1 MHACLLLLL
10 SAGEPGGV
18 RLIWNAPGANVLGAP
33 SFDGKWI
40 SCVDPASGDLAV
52 LETATGKL
60 RRLTEKGPAASR
72 EFAYFSVPSRDGR
85 RVAYAW
91 FNEAGFYDLRVAE
104 TAARGGAPRVLFRN
118 EEAGFVQP
126 SSWTPDGRHILTLF
140 FRKDNISQIVLVDAE
155 TGAVRVLKS
164 LNWVYPKKMEI
175 SPDGRW
181 IVYDSFAGDQAGP
194 RDVYLLAMDGSREIK
209 LVGSPSEDLF
219 PSWSPDGRQIL
230 FASDRSGSMDAWA
243 LRVTAAGQAEGEPR
257 LVKKDLRQF
266 LPMGVTSAGNLV
278 YGVRSG
284 ATDIVIADAGQR
296 TPLQTRTPGENR
308 APAWSRDGKRLAY
321 LSRRGTE
328 NFGIPARVI
337 VVRDVETRSERDLD
351 ARLAH
356 VEALRWSPDGDSLLA
371 SGSDG
376 KGRAGLFKVRVKD
389 GQVRPVV
396 VVDQSSGTPGG
407 VPGAWKPDGSLALT
421 PEKGVRALAVSVDGQ
436 RTALATA
443 SHIEVSGDEPKQW
456 PLDGVT
462 WLEWAGSKLLASRG
476 GNVYEMTAGGAL
488 PLEWKDYDGGPFSV
502 HPNGH
507 TVALSVGRTRH
518 EVWVM
523 ERVFATSDPHRP

>member
-1 MHACLLLLL
+1 M
-10 SAGEPGGV
+10 

-33 SFDGKWI
+33 TLDGRWI
-40 SCVDPASGDLAV
+40 TCVDPASGNLAV

-60 RRLTEKGPAASR
+60 RRLTQKSPDAAR
-72 EFAYFSVPSRDGR
+72 EFAYFSVPSRDGG

-91 FNEAGFYDLRVAE
+91 FNEAGFYDLRVAALGE
-104 TAARGGAPRVLFRN
+104 GGAEPRVLFRN

-126 SSWTPDGRHILTLF
+126 SSWTPDGKHILTLF
-140 FRKDNISQIVLVDAE
+140 FRKDNISQLALVDAE

-181 IVYDSFAGDQAGP
+181 IVYDTFAGDKPGP
-194 RDVYLLAMDGSREIK
+194 RDIYLLAMDGSREIK
-209 LVGSPSEDLF
+209 LVDSPGEDLF

-243 LRVTAAGQAEGEPR
+243 LRVTAAGQADGEPR
-257 LVKKDLRQF
+257 LVKKDLKQF

-284 ATDIVIADAGQR
+284 VTDIVIEDAGRR
-296 TPLQTRTPGENR
+296 TLLQTRTPGQNL
-308 APAWSRDGKRLAY
+308 APAWSRDGSKLAY

-328 NFGIPARVI
+328 NFGVASRVI
-337 VVRDVETRSERDLD
+337 VVRDLETGAEKDVD

-356 VEALRWSPDGDSLLA
+356 VEALRWSPDGEWLLA

-376 KGRAGLFKVRVKD
+376 KGRSGLFKVRVKD
-389 GQVRPVV
+389 GSVRPI
-396 VVDQSSGTPGG
+396 VVDEARGVGG
-407 VPGAWKPDGSLALT
+407 VPGGWNPDGSVAQP
-421 PEKGVRALAVSVDGQ
+421 PEKGTSAFTITADGS
-436 RTALATA
+436 RSAAATA
-443 SHIEVSGDEPKQW
+443 GLITVFFDERRQF

-462 WLEWAGSKLLASRG
+462 WLEWAGPKLLASSRG
-476 GNVYEMTAGGAL
+476 KAYEITERGAL

-502 HPNGH
+502 HPDGH

-523 ERVFATSDPHRP
+523 EHVFAPSDPHRP